1 MGARR
6 NTEQQDRRTRS
17 RAPPPWRRCSRL
29 AGAII
34 LTPAVRAADGLAALL
49 VAFLMVRSAR
59 ERAGRPATVTSIGP
73 SIPAR
78 SRHNA
83 AAHESG
89 PCRS

>member
-1 MGARR
+1 VHAG
-6 NTEQQDRRTRS
+6 TRS
-17 RAPPPWRRCSRL
+17 SKIDGHDRAHHRHGVAVRGL